1 MITGITRIAKESLF
15 SDMNNLAV
23 CSVLTGG
30 YDRVF
35 GFTGDEMEKILEEYG
50 LSEKADLIRFWYD
63 GFTVGNET
71 GIYNPWSV
79 INLLRNRKGPLQDY
93 WAQSGGVGLI
103 DRLVRLGGAGL
114 KEGFETLLRGET
126 IEKEI
131 REDLI
136 FPMLDTD
143 ENAVWSL
150 LIAAGFV
157 RPAVSPD
164 NHAFLKT
171 RLCLTNQ
178 ESRLCLLNMVKSWF
192 NTRSGNYMTD
202 FARALVEG
210 DLPEMNE
217 KMQQVVLC
225 CASSFDSGIKL
236 SAGTVMPENFFHAL
250 TLGMLTCL
258 SEDYL
263 VASNRE
269 SGFGRYDVSLEP
281 LKKGNGRH
289 PAILEFKVFDAGEGD
304 KTLCDTAARARKQID
319 EKAYDADLLA
329 RGFSGDSIRKY
340 GFGFR
345 GKEVVISG

>member
-1 MITGITRIAKESLF
+1 
-15 SDMNNLAV
+15 
-23 CSVLTGG
+23 
-30 YDRVF
+30 
-35 GFTGDEMEKILEEYG
+35 
-50 LSEKADLIRFWYD
+50 
-63 GFTVGNET
+63 
-71 GIYNPWSV
+71 
-79 INLLRNRKGPLQDY
+79 
-93 WAQSGGVGLI
+93 
-103 DRLVRLGGAGL
+103 
-114 KEGFETLLRGET
+114 
-126 IEKEI
+126 
-131 REDLI
+131 
-136 FPMLDTD
+136 
-143 ENAVWSL
+143 
-150 LIAAGFV
+150 
-157 RPAVSPD
+157 
-164 NHAFLKT
+164 
-171 RLCLTNQ
+171 
-178 ESRLCLLNMVKSWF
+178 
-192 NTRSGNYMTD
+192 MTD

-304 KTLCDTAARARKQID
+304 KTLCGTAARARKQID